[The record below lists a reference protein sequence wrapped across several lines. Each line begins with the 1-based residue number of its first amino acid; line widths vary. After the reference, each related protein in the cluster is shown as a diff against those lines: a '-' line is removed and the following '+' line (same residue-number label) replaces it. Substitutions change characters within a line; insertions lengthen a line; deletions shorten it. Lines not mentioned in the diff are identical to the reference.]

1 MSVYLTRKRLIAQ
14 SRCFEEM
21 SAYKYQLHSIIIIT
35 RLEDR
40 PTYEVVEALQQLSSL
55 SPDLSVLQLEVRAVY
70 HPSRQLMVEMWRN
83 LSIYRDLNRSDF
95 RTSTRDEL

>member
-1 MSVYLTRKRLIAQ
+1 MGQ

-21 SAYKYQLHSIIIIT
+21 SAYKYQLHSINIII

-70 HPSRQLMVEMWRN
+70 HPSRQLRVEMWRN

>member
-1 MSVYLTRKRLIAQ
+1 MGQ

-21 SAYKYQLHSIIIIT
+21 SAYKYQLHSIIII

-40 PTYEVVEALQQLSSL
+40 LTYEVAEVLRQLSSL
-55 SPDLSVLQLEVRAVY
+55 SLDLSVLQLEVRAVY
-70 HPSRQLMVEMWRN
+70 HPSLQLRVEMWRN

-95 RTSTRDEL
+95 RTLTRDEL